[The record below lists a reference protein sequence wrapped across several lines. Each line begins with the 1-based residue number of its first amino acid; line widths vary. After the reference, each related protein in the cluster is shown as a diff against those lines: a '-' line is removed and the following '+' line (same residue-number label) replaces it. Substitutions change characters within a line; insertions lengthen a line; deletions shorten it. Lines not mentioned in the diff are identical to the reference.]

1 MLSYMLPVEEKSP
14 TSRNLSLNL
23 QNPNTVSQQSSDT
36 DEHNPH
42 DDLIDESTKLLTME
56 REFSGPRSNGGTNGT
71 NGNGNILKNGDSS
84 KIIYSNSN
92 NNLNNNSIIKNGGNV
107 TKDHESILNNNSNE
121 ETNCNIGDK
130 RIIKMSKIGTKN
142 VTLKR

>member
-1 MLSYMLPVEEKSP
+1 MLSYMLPVEEKSS

-42 DDLIDESTKLLTME
+42 DDLVDESTKLLTLE
-56 REFSGPRSNGGTNGT
+56 REFSGPRSNGTNGTNGT
-71 NGNGNILKNGDSS
+71 NGNGNILKNGGDSS
-84 KIIYSNSN
+84 KIMYSNSN
-92 NNLNNNSIIKNGGNV
+92 NKLNNNSIIKNGGNV

-121 ETNCNIGDK
+121 ESNFT
-130 RIIKMSKIGTKN
+130 
-142 VTLKR
+142 